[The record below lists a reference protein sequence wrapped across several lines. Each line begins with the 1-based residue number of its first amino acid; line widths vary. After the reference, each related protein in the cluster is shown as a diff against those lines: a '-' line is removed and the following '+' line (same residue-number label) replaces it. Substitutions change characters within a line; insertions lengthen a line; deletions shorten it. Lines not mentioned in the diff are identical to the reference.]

1 MVVAVNMQVV
11 VCRVAVDAML
21 VAVAVVAVV
30 VAGRDVDGVGRKHVG
45 RRSC

>member
-21 VAVAVVAVV
+21 VAVAVV